1 MRPILACKWLEEK
14 TTLPPVEFDRLI
26 TELSLERSV
35 LVEIEQLLIKKKAG
49 TELDIGLKIDVLNQ
63 FLEEQIHYH
72 QQYVK
77 GIEKGSGIDIE
88 SLNTLFRDMLFEVYK
103 KSTSKFV
110 PFLFCRNKEN
120 RYSREKACE

>member
-1 MRPILACKWLEEK
+1 M
-14 TTLPPVEFDRLI
+14 
-26 TELSLERSV
+26 
-35 LVEIEQLLIKKKAG
+35 
-49 TELDIGLKIDVLNQ
+49 LNQ
-63 FLEEQIHYH
+63 FLEEQIHYY

-110 PFLFCRNKEN
+110 PFYFAGIRKTDIAARRPANENK
-120 RYSREKACE
+120 

>member
-1 MRPILACKWLEEK
+1 M
-14 TTLPPVEFDRLI
+14 
-26 TELSLERSV
+26 
-35 LVEIEQLLIKKKAG
+35 
-49 TELDIGLKIDVLNQ
+49 LNQ
-63 FLEEQIHYH
+63 FLEEQIHYY